1 MKFLSVPRL
10 QRLTSLLSHVDL
22 GDVIVHA
29 RVEAY
34 SCKPAGDDKRLGKQ
48 LERQIS
54 SELAHSPHLSPSMS
68 PLGPLTDIHTR
79 KLLIS
84 LITTMN
90 ASFPDY
96 DFSNLRA
103 EQFDRELSP
112 QTAVTQLNSLF
123 LTALDAQQAGMR
135 DEFWAA
141 VGETVDMSGCELY
154 RYMPSTDSDI
164 DEGALWSIHYF
175 FFHRKEKKVVFVS
188 ASAQSKLHGDELDE
202 LDEEDEVDVVMSS
215 SGNDWD
221 EGEGEANGE
230 VSGSIV
236 WDDLEY
242 SQLTRDALTRRREG
256 QLEAASVV
264 KEVTETD
271 NATKA
276 TATSGGRRKAR
287 GGKRSTAATAADGSA
302 SDSKPRR
309 KRKQRS
315 ATTPK
320 AQLTTT
326 TTTSTDR
333 KSRRTAKLHTT
344 TTHTTITTTSS
355 SATADQPPSS
365 NPAILRTDSDPEVG
379 GRSLLDVSR
388 EAIRAASPLT
398 IGGGILAMVEGQQQ
412 ERKKE

>member
-10 QRLTSLLSHVDL
+10 QRLSSLLSHVDL
-22 GDVIVHA
+22 GDVIVHG

-34 SCKPAGDDKRLGKQ
+34 SCKPAGDDKRVGKQ
-48 LERQIS
+48 IERQLS
-54 SELAHSPHLSPSMS
+54 SELAHSPRLSPSMS

-112 QTAVTQLNSLF
+112 HTAITQLNSLF
-123 LTALDAQQAGMR
+123 LSALDTQQAGIK

-141 VGETVDMSGCELY
+141 VSETVDMSGCELY
-154 RYMPSTDSDI
+154 RYMPGTDSDI

-188 ASAQSKLHGDELDE
+188 ASAQSKLHGDEVDE
-202 LDEEDEVDVVMSS
+202 EDEEDEVDVVMSS

-221 EGEGEANGE
+221 DGDGEGSGE
-230 VSGSIV
+230 VSGSIL
-236 WDDLEY
+236 WDQLEY
-242 SQLTRDALTRRREG
+242 GQTAHDALARRQDEQSG
-256 QLEAASVV
+256 VSSVSVV
-264 KEVTETD
+264 KEVTD
-271 NATKA
+271 DSATLPKA
-276 TATSGGRRKAR
+276 AISGRRKAR
-287 GGKRSTAATAADGSA
+287 GSKRDTLSVADSGT

-309 KRKQRS
+309 KRKQRG

-320 AQLTTT
+320 AQLTATT
-326 TTTSTDR
+326 DK
-333 KSRRTAKLHTT
+333 KSRRTTKLASHNNNSTSANNSHVTSEQQPATT
-344 TTHTTITTTSS
+344 PTV
-355 SATADQPPSS
+355 
-365 NPAILRTDSDPEVG
+365 LRTDSDPEVG
-379 GRSLLDVSR
+379 GRSLLDV
-388 EAIRAASPLT
+388 RAASPSTSPLT
-398 IGGGILAMVEGQQQ
+398 VGGGILARLEGQQQ
-412 ERKKE
+412 QEKKKD

>member
-10 QRLTSLLSHVDL
+10 QRLSSLLSSVDL

-48 LERQIS
+48 IERQIS

-68 PLGPLTDIHTR
+68 PLGPLHDIHTR

-112 QTAVTQLNSLF
+112 ATAVTQVNSLF
-123 LTALDAQQAGMR
+123 LTALDTQQPGIR

-154 RYMPSTDSDI
+154 RYMPGTDSDI

-188 ASAQSKLHGDELDE
+188 ASATSKLHEDEV
-202 LDEEDEVDVVMSS
+202 DEEDEVDVVMSS
-215 SGNDWD
+215 SGNDWED
-221 EGEGEANGE
+221 GEGEGSGE
-230 VSGSIV
+230 VSGSIL
-236 WDDLEY
+236 WDELEY
-242 SQLTRDALTRRREG
+242 SQTAREALARRQDEQVG
-256 QLEAASVV
+256 ASSVV
-264 KEVTETD
+264 KEVTD
-271 NATKA
+271 ADSATLP
-276 TATSGGRRKAR
+276 TAVTTGRRKR
-287 GGKRSTAATAADGSA
+287 VGKRDIAPISESGT

-309 KRKQRS
+309 KRKQRGT
-315 ATTPK
+315 TTPK
-320 AQLTTT
+320 AQPHTTT
-326 TTTSTDR
+326 DK
-333 KSRRTAKLHTT
+333 KSRRTAKATLATTTNTT
-344 TTHTTITTTSS
+344 TTNNNN
-355 SATADQPPSS
+355 AAEQPPAT
-365 NPAILRTDSDPEVG
+365 NPAILRADSDPEVG
-379 GRSLLDVSR
+379 GRSLLDV
-388 EAIRAASPLT
+388 RAASPSTSPLT
-398 IGGGILAMVEGQQQ
+398 LGGGILAMVEGQQQ
-412 ERKKE
+412 ERK